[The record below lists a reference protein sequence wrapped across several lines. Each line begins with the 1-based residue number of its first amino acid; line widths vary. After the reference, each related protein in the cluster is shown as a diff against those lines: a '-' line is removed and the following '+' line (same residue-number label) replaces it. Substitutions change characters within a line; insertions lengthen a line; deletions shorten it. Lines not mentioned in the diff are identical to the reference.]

1 MDKIIKAIVDEYRDK
16 PLGFDELKSVIR
28 IALNVA
34 GYDWTE
40 KDFVY
45 IIDGVLYEFHGIER

>member
-28 IALNVA
+28 VALNVA
-34 GYDWTE
+34 GVDWTE
-40 KDFVY
+40 KDFVD
-45 IIDGVLYEFHGIER
+45 IVDGVLYEFHG

>member
-16 PLGFDELKSVIR
+16 PLGCDELGSVVR

-34 GYDWTE
+34 GIEWTR
-40 KDFVY
+40 KDY
-45 IIDGVLYEFHGIER
+45 EDIIDGVLYEFHG

>member
-16 PLGFDELKSVIR
+16 PLGFDELKSVTR

-34 GYDWTE
+34 GHDWTE
-40 KDFVY
+40 KDFMY
-45 IIDGVLYEFHGIER
+45 IIDGVLYEFHG